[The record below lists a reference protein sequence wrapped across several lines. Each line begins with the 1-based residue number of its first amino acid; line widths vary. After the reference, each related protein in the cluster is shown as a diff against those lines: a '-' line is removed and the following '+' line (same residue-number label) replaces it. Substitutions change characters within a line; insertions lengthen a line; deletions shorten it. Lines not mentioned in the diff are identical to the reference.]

1 MADQV
6 KLLPQVAVVVQVVLV
21 ETEPAVGRSAQVV
34 LVVLLIQVGVLQLLL
49 VKMFLAPITTQVVQ
63 AELAA
68 LVVWVAAVQQKLL
81 ELQTQVVVVVVQAE
95 QVAEPQAVQASLLF
109 VMHNTDDARRS
120 HGSRFVDA
128 ADFGVRVR

>member
-109 VMHNTDDARRS
+109 VMQSN
-120 HGSRFVDA
+120 
-128 ADFGVRVR
+128 